1 MKRSTLV
8 MVLCLVLAVA
18 MGVGSTMAYLQDT
31 DADVNVMT
39 LGSVYI
45 EQHEFERVTDENG
58 DYTTEEID
66 GVDSYVLKDFTQGK
80 PLYPFVGEVN
90 NGYDKI
96 PVRLSQLGHN
106 SRGGMDVFPA
116 KNVQD
121 KFVVVENTGK
131 SDAYVRTIVAFE
143 AGENSYEEFRNLI
156 NYSYH
161 FTWEENILPEV
172 VEIDGNNYVLVEFL
186 YKGYEDIQHPNG
198 VLTPGDY
205 AYNSLAQVYMYN
217 TATNEDVESLD
228 GNKNGT
234 YDILVVSQAV
244 QTQGFADAETAL
256 NTAFGVISK
265 NSHPWMD
272 LDGKTDEEGDQAPDG
287 AEFPVFVSTADE
299 LVAALNEG
307 GKIEVQAD
315 IALTETMNVEK
326 ASEINL
332 NGHTLTASVFEAKAD
347 TTLKNGKFVSGESTY
362 PQLSVSAGTLKLENM
377 DILCEEYCNLVTSGS
392 AQAAEYAGLQ
402 VWGGKAVLDNCNITV
417 NTDEVRYS
425 NSVFAIGIH
434 EGEVTMN
441 GGSITINSHGSTKVK
456 YNYEGA
462 IFAGSDS
469 DKVINLNNVTMNL
482 GDRAGHKL
490 LFAWGGNTTVNTT
503 DAKDS
508 WITDLIDEN
517 GGKYIINYVD

>member
-1 MKRSTLV
+1 MKKSTLI
-8 MVLCLVLAVA
+8 MILSLVLAVA
-18 MGVGSTMAYLQDT
+18 IGVGSTMAYLQDT
-31 DADVNVMT
+31 DEDVNVMT
-39 LGSVYI
+39 LGNVYI
-45 EQHEFERVTDENG
+45 DQIELERDENG
-58 DYTTEEID
+58 E
-66 GVDSYVLKDFTQGK
+66 LQQFTQGK
-80 PLYPFVGEVN
+80 PLYPAVYD
-90 NGYDKI
+90 GYAWDPENVKW
-96 PVRLSQLGHN
+96 P
-106 SRGGMDVFPA
+106 DVSETADSKVFDDE
-116 KNVQD
+116 KMSNVID
-121 KFVVVENTGK
+121 KFVFVKNTGN
-131 SDAYVRTIVAFE
+131 SDAYVRTIMAFE
-143 AGENSYEEFRNLI
+143 LGSYDIEKVLASDTPLI
-156 NYSYH
+156 HLNVNDKNESETGKGH
-161 FTWEENILPEV
+161 WDFKWLDEIVT
-172 VEIDGNNYVLVEFL
+172 IDGNNYALVEAVYLHKNSVQGTPEEGILPAGATSYPSLLQLFMD
-186 YKGYEDIQHPNG
+186 KSAKNEDIE
-198 VLTPGDY
+198 
-205 AYNSLAQVYMYN
+205 AI
-217 TATNEDVESLD
+217 D

-244 QTQGFADAETAL
+244 QTMGFTDAQTAL
-256 NTAFGVISK
+256 DEAFGPITAE
-265 NSHPWMD
+265 NNPWKKGGVD
-272 LDGKTDEEGDQAPDG
+272 LDGTPA
-287 AEFPVFVSTADE
+287 FPVFVDTAE
-299 LVAALNEG
+299 EMVAALNEG

-441 GGSITINSHGSTKVK
+441 GGSITINSHGSTKEK

-462 IFAGSDS
+462 IFAGSDP

-508 WITDLIDEN
+508 WIPDLIDAR
-517 GGKYIINYVD
+517 GKYIINYVD